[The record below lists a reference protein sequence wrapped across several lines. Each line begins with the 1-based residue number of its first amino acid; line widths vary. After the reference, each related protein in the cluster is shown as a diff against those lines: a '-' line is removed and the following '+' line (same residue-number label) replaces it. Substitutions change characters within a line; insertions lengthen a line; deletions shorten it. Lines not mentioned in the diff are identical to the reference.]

1 MHYTLLLYNTKE
13 NEQYQKYLK
22 ILNKVVPMNDDES
35 FKLGIVLS
43 YLKQYRASQQLLY
56 PLYKKGKF
64 LSIQMYNALAYNYYY
79 LGEEDE
85 SHYYWDKLKQISKV
99 EIGHAPWVIENS
111 KEVFDQHILPLLQS
125 DDSHYRLYGIFLL
138 DQLNGKEIVMTES
151 IWQVLENLNNYEK
164 LYLTYL
170 VQGLTLNKLDF
181 IHRGLLTLY
190 HNELFVIENDL
201 MVAWINQGELIIAE
215 KVDLTDVEPYIGAFI
230 YLYFKNQPRN
240 VTKKQ
245 ITTWLG
251 ITQYKLNKM
260 IEFLLS
266 I

>member
-1 MHYTLLLYNTKE
+1 
-13 NEQYQKYLK
+13 
-22 ILNKVVPMNDDES
+22 
-35 FKLGIVLS
+35 
-43 YLKQYRASQQLLY
+43 
-56 PLYKKGKF
+56 
-64 LSIQMYNALAYNYYY
+64 
-79 LGEEDE
+79 
-85 SHYYWDKLKQISKV
+85 
-99 EIGHAPWVIENS
+99 
-111 KEVFDQHILPLLQS
+111 ILPLLQS

-190 HNELFVIENDL
+190 QNELFVSENDL

-230 YLYFKNQPRN
+230 YLYFKN
-240 VTKKQ
+240 
-245 ITTWLG
+245 
-251 ITQYKLNKM
+251 
-260 IEFLLS
+260 
-266 I
+266 